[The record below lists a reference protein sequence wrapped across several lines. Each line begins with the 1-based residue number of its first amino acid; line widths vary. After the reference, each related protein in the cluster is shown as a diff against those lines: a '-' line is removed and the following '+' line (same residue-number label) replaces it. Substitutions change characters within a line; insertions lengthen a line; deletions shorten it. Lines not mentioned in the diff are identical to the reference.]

1 MPLRRFGTAVIIQ
14 EEGVFQVEDASAGA
28 MIDERS

>member
-1 MPLRRFGTAVIIQ
+1 MPLRRFGAAVIIQ
-14 EEGVFQVEDASAGA
+14 KEGVFQIESASAGA